1 MAFVKR
7 VPPPGKKLPISPIE
21 FLASMVSLAEGI
33 ELDEKDPMK
42 TVNSIVEKA
51 NEESIKRDVSFP
63 RNEKPP
69 DVRRSNMSP
78 SGDMSFKFTS
88 SMKFPDNILDEL
100 AEDERRRLSGEIDHH
115 EGLKVELIYFPG
127 LEDPINSDINLV
139 WELKSITAEGIDI
152 SISFDNPLEVS
163 QDVDADFALV
173 QIEGFERFSDD
184 KGAGLPDKIL
194 KKIAIPA
201 QFATTEEA
209 VTIRTTSRF
218 GENTSKTVFASN
230 FIVNL
235 MLLTSINQLWGAVN
249 SL

>member
-1 MAFVKR
+1 
-7 VPPPGKKLPISPIE
+7 
-21 FLASMVSLAEGI
+21 
-33 ELDEKDPMK
+33 
-42 TVNSIVEKA
+42 
-51 NEESIKRDVSFP
+51 
-63 RNEKPP
+63 
-69 DVRRSNMSP
+69 MSP

-100 AEDERRRLSGEIDHH
+100 DEDERRRLSGEIDHH

-201 QFATTEEA
+201 QFATKEEA